1 MTEHGTFR
9 SLQRQELHTSQFNAV
24 MIKNKPKMKA
34 GDCNH
39 GIRVIDPC
47 HQSQEYYIIF
57 AKARLKSLQ

>member
-39 GIRVIDPC
+39 GIRVIPVTKAKN
-47 HQSQEYYIIF
+47 II
-57 AKARLKSLQ
+57 SLLQKRD